1 MPQRMRGW
9 AALAWALGLSP
20 RLRLGDPA
28 SGARGSG
35 RRRDLFAACARSRC
49 PRPSLPPFR
58 APLRRMRAEPVG
70 KWRAPRRYAIAGE
83 TSHGR
88 TAAAERAIGDS
99 QSGLWDGTSN
109 MDSIGIAVVSA
120 ILPNSANIFRIPS
133 PPLFRIRG
141 D

>member
-1 MPQRMRGW
+1 MG
-9 AALAWALGLSP
+9 
-20 RLRLGDPA
+20 
-28 SGARGSG
+28 GARAGAWTVASTATWSFRVWSARFG
-35 RRRDLFAACARSRC
+35 AATRLFAACARSR
-49 PRPSLPPFR
+49 S
-58 APLRRMRAEPVG
+58 G
-70 KWRAPRRYAIAGE
+70 SGGRRYAIAGE

-141 D
+141 AYGVLTLG